1 MKRLVRLLSVAAF
14 VLGACGTASLAAD
27 DATSTRW
34 DKRMAPLEEVKIWS
48 NLIVGYRYGNPAAVW
63 PARKQSLQRIVTE
76 HPDSQWADDAAII
89 LACGLYEFE
98 GQAEASINA
107 FREILVDYPEAD
119 TVVVPMLWMIANG
132 VQMVGNG
139 VPLDETWLQAVSALK
154 CRGRDGI
161 REGTPYNHPRAPLST
176 SRGMLAYFDHLRKYP
191 IRTRDVV
198 RVLLS
203 DVYAH
208 EKDFPA
214 AIRELETLLSSTD
227 DYEAAVVA
235 DKARALGRDG
245 LPVVRIYRPQERA
258 FVALMAYYRI
268 KGDRSKWEATA
279 QRFSAIASKG
289 IRTAS
294 MRYAAQAYKALG
306 MSTKARAMYTRA
318 LATVDLIIVADIEQR
333 KQAAETEGDPDPE
346 GRPSE
351 YLVGLKAEIREQM
364 EKLD

>member
-48 NLIVGYRYGNPAAVW
+48 NLIVGYRYGNSAAAW
-63 PARKQSLQRIVTE
+63 PARKQLLQRIVTE

-119 TVVVPMLWMIANG
+119 TVVVPLWILGHA
-132 VQMVGNG
+132 VH
-139 VPLDETWLQAVSALK
+139 LDETWVQAVSALK
-154 CRGRDGI
+154 YLGRDGI

-203 DVYAH
+203 NVYAQN
-208 EKDFPA
+208 KDFPA

-227 DYEAAVVA
+227 GYEAAVVA

-245 LPVVRIYRPQERA
+245 LLVVGIDRPQERA

-268 KGDRSKWEATA
+268 KGDRSKSEAKT

-289 IRTAS
+289 IRTSS

-318 LATVDLIIVADIEQR
+318 LAAVDLIIVADIEQR

-346 GRPSE
+346 GRPRE
-351 YLVGLKAEIREQM
+351 YHVRLKAEIRERM